1 MHDASAKDLKE
12 TVRIMLQY
20 QSNVAKPQQQDIDD
34 ITSFLESLNGEFE
47 GKKLQYSPSIKSAVD
62 FQHVFKR
69 HKNSPHFFI

>member
-12 TVRIMLQY
+12 AVRIMLKY

-47 GKKLQYSPSIKSAVD
+47 GKKLQ
-62 FQHVFKR
+62 
-69 HKNSPHFFI
+69 